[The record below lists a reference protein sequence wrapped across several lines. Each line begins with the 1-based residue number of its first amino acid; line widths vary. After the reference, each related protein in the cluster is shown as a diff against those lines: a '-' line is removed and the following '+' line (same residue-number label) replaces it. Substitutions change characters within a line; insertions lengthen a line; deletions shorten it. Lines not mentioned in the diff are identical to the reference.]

1 VIKIYDF
8 FFQKKHLPNKGG
20 SVLYEVGKCL
30 LSDLLQLKRVTQ
42 QELADKLGVT
52 RQQIN
57 HYVKDNRLMTVPI
70 AKNIASILN
79 CEIDELYEWIPVE
92 VRSKRR

>member
-1 VIKIYDF
+1 M
-8 FFQKKHLPNKGG
+8 
-20 SVLYEVGKCL
+20 YEVGKCL
-30 LSDLLQLKRVTQ
+30 LSDKLLQAKMTQ

-57 HYVKDNRLMTVPI
+57 SYAKDRRIMTVPI

-79 CEIDELYEWIPVE
+79 CEIDDLYTWVHVKARI
-92 VRSKRR
+92 KRR